1 MTKNANGRENGKRFR
16 TPAYG
21 KHPSWDSGKEM
32 RKPLES
38 RRTLEY
44 RNEDARDDFPEKPEG
59 RRLENEQIEGRNAV
73 SEALRAGR
81 PLDKLFLARGDA
93 DRTLSFLAALAKE
106 KSVPVVECDR
116 RKLDAMS
123 VTHAHQ
129 GVIAVC
135 AVREYCTVG
144 DLLAAAEAAGWA
156 PFLIVCDEITD
167 GHNLGAVIRTA
178 ECVGAHGVI
187 VPKRHSA
194 GLTTIVNKTSAGAAE
209 HLPVARVSNLRAAL
223 QDLKDHGVWV
233 YGTAA
238 DGESELWNTDFKGP
252 LALVIGSE
260 GDGMGRL
267 IRESCDFVV
276 SLPMRGKISSLNASV
291 AGAVVMYE
299 VLRQRSGA

>member
-1 MTKNANGRENGKRFR
+1 MTKNAYGSTWGKRPRGAF
-16 TPAYG
+16 T
-21 KHPSWDSGKEM
+21 KESE
-32 RKPLES
+32 KPDTK
-38 RRTLEY
+38 RRTYETPKPQES
-44 RNEDARDDFPEKPEG
+44 EDYEESAAG
-59 RRLENEQIEGRNAV
+59 RGLENEQIEGRNAV
-73 SEALRAGR
+73 AEALRAGR
-81 PLDKLFLARGDA
+81 ALDKVFLARGDS
-93 DRTLSFLAALAKE
+93 DKTLSFLAALARDKGI
-106 KSVPVVECDR
+106 PVVECDR
-116 RKLDAMS
+116 RKLDTMS
-123 VTHAHQ
+123 VSHAHQ

-135 AVREYCTVG
+135 AVREYCTVS
-144 DLLAAAEAAGWA
+144 DLLAAAEAAGED
-156 PFLIVCDEITD
+156 PFLVVCDEITD

-209 HLPVARVSNLRAAL
+209 HMPVARVSNLRAAL
-223 QDLKDHGVWV
+223 QELKDHGVWV

-238 DGESELWNTDFKGP
+238 DGTSKLWNTDFRGP
-252 LALVIGSE
+252 VALVIGSE

-299 VLRQRSGA
+299 ILRQRSGA